1 MSAELS
7 TSQKASRHELPS
19 PQGRHSGTPE
29 DLASMSHGSVEG
41 QKQTIKMVDQH
52 EATGEVSHG
61 QSTEKGVTFVLE
73 RASDAGSGY
82 RGLLM
87 PSNIKTQGFGHVL
100 PASASKGGSGSLTGL
115 AFMMM
120 VCCLSS
126 QVQVATGTAGPVP
139 SGGFQQPSATG
150 RHLLS
155 TTEAE

>member
-1 MSAELS
+1 
-7 TSQKASRHELPS
+7 
-19 PQGRHSGTPE
+19 
-29 DLASMSHGSVEG
+29 
-41 QKQTIKMVDQH
+41 MVDQH

-61 QSTEKGVTFVLE
+61 QSSEKGVTFVLE